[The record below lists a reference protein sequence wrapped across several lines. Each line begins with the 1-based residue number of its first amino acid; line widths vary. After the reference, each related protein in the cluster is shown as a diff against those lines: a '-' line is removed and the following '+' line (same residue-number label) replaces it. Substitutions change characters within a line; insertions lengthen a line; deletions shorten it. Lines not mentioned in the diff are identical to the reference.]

1 MNQQSM
7 QACVFD
13 APGNPHEVLQAR
25 TVPIPTPAQGELL
38 VRMEASPIHPADL
51 MFIGGRYRVRP
62 TLPQIAG
69 LEGCGA
75 VVRNASDLDFALGTR
90 VAFRHPGCWAEYNV
104 VPAGKVF
111 RIPDG
116 VQAQAACQF
125 SLNPIT
131 AWALLHESHAKPGGW
146 IAINAGSSTVSGL
159 LRVLARSEGLNPVS
173 IYRGKAPQG
182 SDVAVS
188 SDAPDLA
195 AALLQ
200 ATGGRPLAA
209 LLDSIGGPAVT
220 RVFPALATGAII
232 VSYGVLD
239 REAAL
244 ISNADLIY
252 RNLSWKGFGVDHW
265 LAHNERLVPGM
276 AQTLW
281 RAISQDALP
290 LPVRSSH
297 GLGDCREALTAAAQG
312 PGKVL
317 FAPALNP

>member
-25 TVPIPTPAQGELL
+25 TVPIPSPANGELL
-38 VRMEASPIHPADL
+38 VRMEASPIHPADM
-51 MFIGGRYRVRP
+51 MFIGGRYRVQP

-75 VVRNASDLDFALGTR
+75 VVRNASDRDFAPGTR

-111 RIPDG
+111 RVPDG
-116 VQAQAACQF
+116 VRAQAACQF

-131 AWALLHESHAKPGGW
+131 AWALLHESDAKPGDW
-146 IAINAGSSTVSGL
+146 ITINAGSSTVAGL
-159 LRVLARSEGLNPVS
+159 LRVLAGSEGLRPVS
-173 IYRGKAPQG
+173 IYRGKAPDG
-182 SDVAVS
+182 SGIAVS
-188 SDAPDLA
+188 SEAPDLA
-195 AALLQ
+195 GALLE
-200 ATGGRPLAA
+200 ATRGRPIAA

-220 RVFPALATGAII
+220 RVLPALATGAVI
-232 VSYGVLD
+232 VSYGVLA
-239 REAAL
+239 REAAV
-244 ISNADLIY
+244 IGNPDLIY
-252 RNLSWKGFGVDHW
+252 RNLTWKGFGVDYW
-265 LAHNERLVPGM
+265 LAHNEGLLRAM

-281 RAISQDALP
+281 GAISQDALP

-297 GLGDCREALTAAAQG
+297 GLGDFRDALAAAAEG

-317 FAPALNP
+317 LVPGR